1 MWTSYTVTNELAHGN
16 KRADAPLLC
25 FQRLQSRYVPHMTI
39 INEFAHPTDEG
50 DPYEV
55 TDEQ

>member
-1 MWTSYTVTNELAHGN
+1 MTHGN